1 MRRRRLTRAAA
12 TGCLAAALAFAA
24 CGSPEPSPEPPATL
38 APTPPAPTPA
48 ATAPPATNA
57 PEPAPTLPAA
67 ASVEPITPTTTNP
80 PAVRS
85 PVPSPPATLASPREA
100 TPPPVD
106 HARVT
111 RLVSEGELALG
122 QGKVAEA
129 DTLFE
134 EALTLD
140 ANSSAARRGKARA
153 ATTRL
158 GLSRNLVPEVASS
171 EGAEGRLKQLDG
183 FDDVEEMNVKR
194 AVRVP
199 GRTELDAARG
209 RLKPGDTYRVDIYL
223 RNTSRKKKNIRLENV
238 NIRRFVNDKE
248 SLVEVPWNKVEVRP
262 KQRLLV
268 ATVTGPWEDDVSSWI
283 LHVRLLSEGGDI
295 YENRLLWR

>member
-1 MRRRRLTRAAA
+1 
-12 TGCLAAALAFAA
+12 
-24 CGSPEPSPEPPATL
+24 
-38 APTPPAPTPA
+38 
-48 ATAPPATNA
+48 
-57 PEPAPTLPAA
+57 
-67 ASVEPITPTTTNP
+67 
-80 PAVRS
+80 
-85 PVPSPPATLASPREA
+85 
-100 TPPPVD
+100 
-106 HARVT
+106 VT

-140 ANSSAARRGKARA
+140 ATSSGARRGKVRA

-158 GLSRNLVPEVASS
+158 GLTRSLVPEVASS
-171 EGAEGRLKQLDG
+171 EGAEGRLKELDG

-223 RNTSRKKKNIRLENV
+223 RNTSRKRKKNIKLENV

-248 SLVEVPWNKVEVRP
+248 SLVEVPWNKDRSQAQAAPPGGHGDRP
-262 KQRLLV
+262 LGRRRVLL
-268 ATVTGPWEDDVSSWI
+268 GPARAAALGRRRHLRESPALEMTDA
-283 LHVRLLSEGGDI
+283 R
-295 YENRLLWR
+295 Y